1 MGDSR
6 QRLDSVGELDKIF
19 SDKGYCPSMEEL
31 VTKSTT
37 ATDASI
43 NTAAGSTK
51 ANLAYLL
58 KLAVSEVKKHRTITE
73 QLNVIRDEL
82 TALKE
87 TTADS
92 QNSHAQVRLTL
103 DVFRAEMM
111 DTVQR
116 QIQKAIQIPS
126 TQPFSFATISN
137 KRKDQE
143 VIQAMKGVRIAQQA
157 QEILAK
163 EDSERKKRQLN
174 LCIRGMDVPFGDSVD
189 AVMKMLE
196 DININTNVES
206 VKMVEPR
213 ERNSRPPR
221 LIIALKDQKN
231 RLSVLRSV
239 RKLKSAGDTY
249 RDVFIGPGYTPIQDK
264 EQYELREERRRRN
277 AMETDENKMWI
288 VHRGALKQR
297 CNLTMR
303 QESS

>member
-1 MGDSR
+1 
-6 QRLDSVGELDKIF
+6 
-19 SDKGYCPSMEEL
+19 MEEL

-92 QNSHAQVRLTL
+92 QNAHAQVRLTL

-126 TQPFSFATISN
+126 TQPFSFATIS
-137 KRKDQE
+137 KERKDQE

-213 ERNSRPPR
+213 ERNSRPPH

-249 RDVFIGPGYTPIQDK
+249 RDVFIGPGYTPMQDK

-277 AMETDENKMWI
+277 AMETDENKMCI
-288 VHRGALKQR
+288 VGP
-297 CNLTMR
+297 
-303 QESS
+303 